1 MISALGLSI
10 VLAQSAALFQ
20 SIKLFGALYLVWL
33 GLQALRQLPEPQTD
47 EKLTKLAN
55 WTAFQE
61 GLITNLLNPKVT
73 ILYLALLPQFISPDD
88 PVLAKSL
95 LLAGIHNLLSLIWLS
110 GLVLM
115 IGQGKRWIEK
125 RSVQLWLSRI
135 SGVIL
140 IGLGVRLALEE
151 R

>member
-10 VLAQSAALFQ
+10 LLAQSATLFQ

-73 ILYLALLPQFISPDD
+73 IFYLAFLPPI
-88 PVLAKSL
+88 
-95 LLAGIHNLLSLIWLS
+95 
-110 GLVLM
+110 
-115 IGQGKRWIEK
+115 
-125 RSVQLWLSRI
+125 
-135 SGVIL
+135 
-140 IGLGVRLALEE
+140 
-151 R
+151 